1 MQAILVALLSS
12 GTVAAL
18 VPTTWNGRSYD
29 CKCYVGDEC
38 WPKADEWT
46 ALNATLNGNLAV
58 HIPPGAVCHNTYQG
72 PLGNIST
79 YNDAACSSVSVNF
92 QSAQWATDQPAAALW
107 TYYTN
112 ETCRP
117 TSNRNTPCTLGYY
130 GVYVILA
137 KTYEHVKAGVDFA
150 RTHDLRLV
158 IRNTG
163 HDFLGRSTGWGAL
176 VINTHGFKNATFMES
191 YAGPGDY
198 HGSAVTVGAGIQG
211 GELLKLGSTQN
222 PPVTVVVG
230 ECSIQT
236 VGPAGGFVQGGGHG
250 PWTTVKGMAADTV
263 LEFEVLT
270 AAGEIVTANADT
282 NSDLFWALRGGGPSA
297 FGVILSATFQT
308 FVDVPSAGATLD
320 INPSHTDN
328 RTLLWEAIT
337 IFHSYSNHFVDNGL
351 YVYFEVGVFGLHV
364 QPFLAVNQTS
374 AQLNDIIAPVLR
386 DLDGI
391 GIRYSTTTKQY
402 QTFFALYNGLFE
414 PEGAGI
420 SALTGG
426 WVFAHQDIARNN
438 TNIID
443 SFKNLQSKGATAIG
457 HMWNPGYG
465 MPASDNAL
473 NPRFRDASVHVIAAM
488 SVSSSATWE
497 QKMAAQRT
505 LTFDISQKMKEAGPS
520 GFGYVNEGDSNQPD
534 WQTAFYGTNYPR
546 LLDIRKKWEP
556 NGVFYAIATPGTEDW
571 EVIDYGTKLCKKS
584 STA

>member
-1 MQAILVALLSS
+1 M
-12 GTVAAL
+12 
-18 VPTTWNGRSYD
+18 RR
-29 CKCYVGDEC
+29 
-38 WPKADEWT
+38 
-46 ALNATLNGNLAV
+46 
-58 HIPPGAVCHNTYQG
+58 
-72 PLGNIST
+72 
-79 YNDAACSSVSVNF
+79 
-92 QSAQWATDQPAAALW
+92 TDQPAAALW

-137 KTYEHVKAGVDFA
+137 KTYDHVKAGVDFS

-230 ECSIQT
+230 ECSVCGIPRDEFIGFGMAYKIQT

-328 RTLLWEAIT
+328 QTLLWEAIT

-391 GIRYSTTTKQY
+391 GSRYSTTTKQY
-402 QTFFALYNGLFE
+402 QTFFALYNDLFE

-443 SFKNLQSKGATAIG
+443 SFKNLQSKGASAIG

-473 NPRFRDASVHVIAAM
+473 SPRFRDASVHVIAAM

-505 LTFDISQKMKEAGPS
+505 LTFDINQKMKEAGPS
-520 GFGYVNEGDSNQPD
+520 GFGYVNEVSPRIT
-534 WQTAFYGTNYPR
+534 TAIRHR
-546 LLDIRKKWEP
+546 LVLGAGKGADNDMP
-556 NGVFYAIATPGTEDW
+556 HV
-571 EVIDYGTKLCKKS
+571 
-584 STA
+584 